1 MADATGHG
9 VPNNLAT
16 FLQPFRGAFT
26 APTWEHVLV
35 LVMGAILVPG
45 RRTVAAALRVMGLGQ
60 ARHFTTYHRVLNRN
74 AWSARELSRRLLI
87 RLVDA
92 FVPDGEPVVMGLD
105 DSIER
110 RWGARIKKRGIY
122 RDPVRSS
129 KGHFVKASG
138 LRWLSLALLPEIRW
152 AGRCW
157 ALPFLTILAPS
168 QRYWETHKEGQ
179 RPFKAL
185 TDWARQGLL
194 QTAHWLP
201 HRRIVAVADSSF
213 AAIELLAALRHR
225 LTMVTRLRL
234 DAALRDPPPPRPP
247 GRRGRSRLVGHRQPT
262 LQQRL
267 ADPRPPWHRL
277 RVSGWYGRDET
288 TLEVVSGTALWAKPG
303 HRVAIRYVLVRDP
316 AGEREPQ
323 AFLCT
328 DLDAEPLDI
337 LRWFVRRWSIEVTFA
352 EVRRHLGVETQRQWS
367 DMAIDRTTPIL
378 LGLFSLVTLWADELY
393 ATRTPTVRSASWYRK
408 SLPTFSDALASVRHL
423 LWTKGNS
430 RGSRCAPDPTTMP
443 TATLNT
449 LIELACYA
457 A

>member
-1 MADATGHG
+1 MAGATGHG
-9 VPNNLAT
+9 VPNSLVSV
-16 FLQPFRGAFT
+16 LQPFRDAFT

-45 RRTVAAALRVMGLGQ
+45 RRTVASALRVMGLGQ
-60 ARHFTTYHRVLNRN
+60 ARHFTNYHRVLNRN
-74 AWSARELSRRLLI
+74 AWSAHALSRRLLV

-92 FVPDGEPVVMGLD
+92 FVPDGEPVVIGSD

-138 LRWLSLALLPEIRW
+138 LRWLSFALLPEIRW

-157 ALPFLTILAPS
+157 ALPFLAILAPS
-168 QRYWETHKEGQ
+168 QRYWERHRAGQ
-179 RPFKAL
+179 RPFKTL

-201 HRRIVAVADSSF
+201 HRRIVAVADTSF
-213 AAIELLAALRHR
+213 AVIELLEAVRHR
-225 LTMVTRLRL
+225 VTVVTRLRL

-247 GRRGRSRLVGHRQPT
+247 GQRGRSRLVGDRQPT

-267 ADPRPPWHRL
+267 DNPRTRWRRL
-277 RVSGWYGRDET
+277 RVSGWYGRGEK
-288 TLEVVSGTALWAKPG
+288 TLEVVSSTALWAKPG
-303 HRVAIRYVLVRDP
+303 HRVPLRYVLVRDP
-316 AGEREPQ
+316 TGEREPQ

-328 DLDAEPLDI
+328 DLTAEPLDI

-367 DMAIDRTTPIL
+367 DMAIDRTTPVL

-393 ATRTPTVRSASWYRK
+393 ANKKLTVRAAGWYRK

-430 RGSRCAPDPTTMP
+430 CGSRLVPDPKTMP
-443 TATLNT
+443 PATLNT